1 MWVGTKEFIS
11 FFFLPNSMPSAK
23 RRSFGEVRRK
33 DSKHTMLDEPVVL
46 FLRAKPHGSQ
56 NVTKSGCNKNQDNLN
71 HKQMDI
77 LPKAWCLPG
86 QT

>member
-1 MWVGTKEFIS
+1 MKEFS
-11 FFFLPNSMPSAK
+11 LFFFLPNSVLPAK

-33 DSKHTMLDEPVVL
+33 DSKHTMLDEPVLL
-46 FLRAKPHGSQ
+46 FLRAKPYGSR

-71 HKQMDI
+71 QKQMDI
-77 LPKAWCLPG
+77 LPKGWCLPG